1 MRKLPA
7 CVAVAGAACTP
18 ARINRDSHESAA
30 VGTPARR
37 RPVIAALIFFAA
49 LFPLSVL
56 AQEQPTWE
64 AWSLNQ
70 IIPGAP
76 IGSFDIDYVRGIG
89 TSTNGICVKY
99 GDTVLMADS
108 ASWNENTGEAVADGH
123 VQIEMGGQIFLG
135 EHINYNFKTRQMRS
149 EQFRTGRP
157 PVFAAGENLQGD
169 ISNKVYSA
177 QHIRVTTDDVS
188 DPAIYM
194 RARRVR
200 MVPGQYI
207 EAWNAVLFMNGVPSF
222 YYPYYKRNLGAH
234 PNNLDFL
241 PGYRSAYGPYLMTT
255 YTWWLNDSLDGALH
269 MDYRNLRGVGVG
281 PDLNLHLGRW
291 GNGEIRYYYLHDQ
304 RPGTSLSTNNF
315 PNMSGAIPQN
325 RQRVHFGW
333 QATPA
338 TNLNVKALVN
348 YQTDP
353 LLVHDF
359 YEGEYTANPQPNT
372 FVEANKYWDNWSL
385 DALTTPRVNDF
396 FDQVQR
402 LPDVKLTGWR
412 QQVFD
417 TPVFYESESSAGF
430 YRQNLAE
437 TNSLFAGTNG
447 PNFNY
452 AASRADTFQQL
463 LLPETF
469 FGWLN
474 VTPRAGGRLTY
485 YSGETGPGGTNAET
499 YRKIFNTGV
508 DVSFKS
514 SRLWTGATNSL
525 LDLDGLR
532 HIIEPS
538 ASYAFVPRPSTL
550 PPQLPQFDS
559 AFPSLLLLPIQLP
572 DYNDIDSIDS
582 ENVIRFGLR
591 NTLQTK
597 RAGEL
602 QNLLDWNVLLDW
614 RLHPT
619 AGQGTFNDLYSGLTF
634 RPRSWL
640 TLESQTRYDINSSLL
655 NLAYHQLTFTPNEWW
670 SWGLGHVY
678 SRAGFVDSG
687 DNLIRSTMFLRVNDN
702 WGFRAT
708 QNFNAMDGRLQDQFY
723 TVYRDLRS
731 WTGALTF
738 RVTDNGTGQEDF
750 TVAFSF
756 SLKAHPRHKLGG
768 DTVESYHLVGE

>member
-1 MRKLPA
+1 MRKL
-7 CVAVAGAACTP
+7 
-18 ARINRDSHESAA
+18 SA
-30 VGTPARR
+30 
-37 RPVIAALIFFAA
+37 IAALILFAA
-49 LFPLSVL
+49 IFPLSAA
-56 AQEQPTWE
+56 AQKQMAWE

-76 IGSFDIDYVRGIG
+76 TNSSVESVGDMATGMVTG
-89 TSTNGICVKY
+89 TNGICVRY
-99 GDTVLMADS
+99 TDEHGDAVLMADN
-108 ASWNENTGEAVADGH
+108 ASVNKKTGEAVADGH
-123 VQIEMGGQIFLG
+123 VRIEMGGQIFLG

-157 PVFAAGENLQGD
+157 PVFAAGEKLRGD
-169 ISNKVYSA
+169 ISNKVYTA
-177 QHIRVTTDDVS
+177 QHVFVTTDDVS
-188 DPAIYM
+188 DPAFRI
-194 RARRVR
+194 RASRIR
-200 MVPGQYI
+200 MVPGEYI
-207 EAWNAVLFMNGVPSF
+207 EAWNAVLFANGVPAF
-222 YYPYYKRNLGAH
+222 YYPYYKHSLGAH
-234 PNNLDFL
+234 ANELSFL
-241 PGYRSAYGPYLMTT
+241 PGFRSAYGPYLLTT
-255 YTWWLNDSLDGALH
+255 YTWWLNDAMDGVLH
-269 MDYRNLRGVGVG
+269 ADYRERRGLGVG

-291 GNGEIRYYYLHDQ
+291 GDGEFKYYYLHDLDPNQ
-304 RPGTSLSTNNF
+304 SLVTNRFQNL
-315 PNMSGAIPQN
+315 SGPIPKN
-325 RQRVHFGW
+325 RQRFYFGW

-353 LLVHDF
+353 LVLHDF
-359 YEGEYTANPQPNT
+359 FEGDYTANPQPNT
-372 FVEANKYWDNWSL
+372 FIEVNKYWRNWNL
-385 DALTTPRVNDF
+385 DAETTPRVNNF
-396 FDQVQR
+396 FDQVER

-412 QQVFD
+412 QQVFG
-417 TPVFYESESSAGF
+417 TPVFYESESSAGY
-430 YRQNLAE
+430 YRRMLAA

-447 PNFNY
+447 PNFDY
-452 AASRADTFQQL
+452 AAARADTFQQL
-463 LLPETF
+463 LPPTTF
-469 FGWLN
+469 FGWLD
-474 VTPRAGGRLTY
+474 VTPRVGGRLTY
-485 YSGETGPGGTNAET
+485 YSEETEPGGTNEET
-499 YRKIFNTGV
+499 YRKVFNAGV
-508 DVSFKS
+508 DVSLKS

-532 HIIEPS
+532 HIVEPS

-559 AFPSLLLLPIQLP
+559 LLPSPLLLPIQLP
-572 DYNDIDSIDS
+572 DYNNIDSIDS

-591 NTLQTK
+591 NTLQTR

-640 TLESQTRYDINSSLL
+640 TLESQARYDINKGHF
-655 NLAYHQLTFTPNEWW
+655 NLAYHQITFAPNEWW
-670 SWGLGHVY
+670 SWSLGHVY
-678 SRAGFVDSG
+678 SRAGFVDRG
-687 DNLIRSTMFLRVNDN
+687 DNLISSTMFFRVNDN

-708 QNFNAMDGRLQDQFY
+708 HDFNAMDGRLQDQFY

-756 SLKAHPRHKLGG
+756 SIKAHPRHRLGG
-768 DTVESYHLVGE
+768 DTVEPYHLVGE

>member
-1 MRKLPA
+1 MSKLPA
-7 CVAVAGAACTP
+7 
-18 ARINRDSHESAA
+18 
-30 VGTPARR
+30 
-37 RPVIAALIFFAA
+37 IAALIFFAA
-49 LFPLSVL
+49 LFAIAVS
-56 AQEQPTWE
+56 AQEPAVIE
-64 AWSLNQ
+64 EFGALNE
-70 IIPGAP
+70 IEPGAP
-76 IGSFDIDYVRGIG
+76 TNGSVSYDYLRGVATGTNGFYVR
-89 TSTNGICVKY
+89 Y
-99 GDTVLMADS
+99 GDTLLMADS
-108 ASWNENTGEAVADGH
+108 GTYNPASGETAADGH
-123 VQIEMGGQIFLG
+123 VRIEMGDQIWLG

-149 EQFRTGRP
+149 EQFRTGKP
-157 PVFAAGENLQGD
+157 PVFAGGENLQGD
-169 ISNKVYSA
+169 ISNRVYTA
-177 QHIRVTTDDVS
+177 QHAFVTTDDVN
-188 DPAIYM
+188 DPAVRI
-194 RARRVR
+194 RASRIR

-207 EAWNAVLFMNGVPSF
+207 EAWNAVVFADGVPAF
-222 YYPYYKRNLGAH
+222 YFPYYKRSLGTHA
-234 PNNLDFL
+234 NELNFT
-241 PGYRSAYGPYLMTT
+241 PGYRSAYGPYLLTT
-255 YTWWLNDSLDGALH
+255 YTWWLNDTVDGALH
-269 MDYRNLRGVGVG
+269 TDYREQRGLGVG

-291 GNGEIRYYYLHDQ
+291 GDANFKYYYLHDQ
-304 RPGTSLSTNNF
+304 DSGYSLSVSNF
-315 PNMSGAIPQN
+315 PSLTSPIPEN
-325 RQRVHFGW
+325 RQRVYFGW

-348 YQTDP
+348 YQSDP
-353 LLVHDF
+353 LLLHDF
-359 YEGEYTANPQPNT
+359 FEGDYTANPQPNT

-396 FDQVQR
+396 FNQVER

-412 QQVFD
+412 QQVFG
-417 TPVFYESESSAGF
+417 TPVYYESESSAGY
-430 YRQNLAE
+430 YRQMLAA
-437 TNSLFAGTNG
+437 TNNSLFASTNG
-447 PNFNY
+447 PNFDY
-452 AASRADTFQQL
+452 AAARADTFQQL

-474 VTPRAGGRLTY
+474 VTPRAGGRFTY
-485 YSGETGPGGTNAET
+485 YSHETGPGGTNSET

-532 HIIEPS
+532 HIVEPS

-559 AFPSLLLLPIQLP
+559 LLPSPLLLPIQLP

-602 QNLLDWNVLLDW
+602 ENLLDWNVLLDW
-614 RLHPT
+614 RLHPN
-619 AGQGTFNDLYSGLTF
+619 AGQDTFNDLYSDLAF

-655 NLAYHQLTFTPNEWW
+655 NLAYHQITFTPNERW
-670 SWGLGHVY
+670 SWSLGHVY
-678 SRAGFVDSG
+678 SRAGFLDNG
-687 DNLIRSTMFLRVNDN
+687 DNLISSTMFLRVNDN
-702 WGFRAT
+702 WGFRT
-708 QNFNAMDGRLQDQFY
+708 THNFNAMDGRLQDQFY

-738 RVTDNGTGQEDF
+738 RVTDNGTGREDY

-756 SLKAHPRHKLGG
+756 SIKAHPRHRVGG
-768 DTVESYHLVGE
+768 DTVEPYHLIGE